1 MAHEYSALELPEQ
14 HSSQLEKVGNGFH
27 CKSFTKYI
35 MLSIIT
41 ILLTLLTYPC
51 HEVSFVCRLALIS
64 PRGLQSGLIGEYYT
78 MMIQENVK
86 DWDSVKNLVKF
97 TKLSFYSYLV
107 VVLNSI
113 KELQFT
119 YTVLDCSYFCL

>member
-1 MAHEYSALELPEQ
+1 
-14 HSSQLEKVGNGFH
+14 
-27 CKSFTKYI
+27 
-35 MLSIIT
+35 
-41 ILLTLLTYPC
+41 
-51 HEVSFVCRLALIS
+51 
-64 PRGLQSGLIGEYYT
+64 

-86 DWDSVKNLVKF
+86 DRDSVKILVKF
-97 TKLSFYSYLV
+97 TTLSFYSYLV